1 MSGQG
6 GGHSPLP
13 GNRPIRMGVIGCG
26 EIAQIMHLPYL
37 QELPEFEIAA
47 LCDVSP
53 TVVDAV
59 GDRFRIAAR
68 YTDYRALLAEAA
80 VDAVAVCTPD
90 HATVAQAA
98 AEQGKHLLVEKPLAF
113 SPAEAD
119 LVIDAA
125 ASNRIMLMVG
135 YMKRF
140 DAAYEYASERIRA
153 LDSIRLV
160 RMHDFAGDF
169 TTHQSLYTLVR
180 APEKPDRAQQNPAEP
195 ALRAALGP
203 QAEDRWMLYLSLLTL
218 CTHDMSVLRGVFG
231 QPETV
236 ESSAAIG
243 DTGVVSLL
251 RYGSGVACAFEADSN
266 SSLVGWDEEL
276 VVYGQHEVISVAF
289 PNPFI
294 KHAETVV
301 TVTAS
306 PACIPTTT
314 TTPVSHDEAFR
325 REWRHFAEC
334 IRTGR
339 EPRTGGPDARA
350 DLELLADVV
359 RAIPAPTCKEAL
371 TA

>member
-1 MSGQG
+1 MSG
-6 GGHSPLP
+6 HSTLP
-13 GNRPIRMGVIGCG
+13 GDRPIRIGVIGCG

-37 QELPEFEIAA
+37 HELPEFEIAA
-47 LCDVSP
+47 LCDASP

-59 GDRFRIAAR
+59 GERFRVSAR
-68 YTDYRALLAEAA
+68 YTDYRDLVALPS

-90 HATVAQAA
+90 HAAVAQAA
-98 AEQGKHLLVEKPLAF
+98 AEHGKHLLVEKPLAF

-125 ASNRIMLMVG
+125 AANRVVLMVG

-153 LDSIRLV
+153 LDGVRLV

-169 TTHQSLYTLVR
+169 TAHQSLYTLVR
-180 APEKPDRAQQNPAEP
+180 AREQPGGAQQHPGES

-203 QAEDRWMLYLSLLTL
+203 QAEDRWPLYLSLLTL
-218 CTHDMSVLRGVFG
+218 CTHDMTVLRGVFG
-231 QPETV
+231 EPETV
-236 ESSAAIG
+236 ETSAAIG
-243 DTGVVSLL
+243 EAGVVSLF
-251 RYGSGVACAFEADSN
+251 RYESGVACVFEAESN
-266 SSLVGWDEEL
+266 ASIVGWDEEL
-276 VVYGQHEVISVAF
+276 VVYGQREVISVTF

-306 PACIPTTT
+306 PGGIPTTT

-334 IRTGR
+334 VRTGR
-339 EPRTGGPDARA
+339 EPRTSGPDARA

-359 RAIPAPTCKEAL
+359 RAIPAPTRKEVQ